1 MLKNRITIEFF
12 KKNVLPIAIA
22 LILFFIFKGFCTDK
36 TGDIDYLLLW
46 ILCGLPFGIMKMH
59 SWLVLGGGDLG
70 STAAVFVLNLIVGGL
85 IGGFIL
91 IWKLLVAVYYVLYT
105 IYLLVKNWYINVL
118 QLKTPEFLVIKIFGG
133 INFFQK
139 RNHQQLIVSG
149 HSVNST
155 ISFGLQ
161 SRILH
166 NFSTVSNVIVWFLFK
181 EFSVLLSIP
190 ALNNWYWVVTV
201 QPCS

>member
-105 IYLLVKNWYINVL
+105 IYLLVKN
-118 QLKTPEFLVIKIFGG
+118 
-133 INFFQK
+133 
-139 RNHQQLIVSG
+139 
-149 HSVNST
+149 
-155 ISFGLQ
+155 
-161 SRILH
+161 
-166 NFSTVSNVIVWFLFK
+166 
-181 EFSVLLSIP
+181 
-190 ALNNWYWVVTV
+190 
-201 QPCS
+201 